1 MMPMSSHDGS
11 HGSALSLLLLLGLAI
26 GLHVYAVRVK
36 DIQPSR
42 YQPGPRLS
50 PDGSARVAG
59 SQSNRIKEML
69 AK

>member
-1 MMPMSSHDGS
+1 MVPMSSHDGS

-36 DIQPSR
+36 DVQPSR
-42 YQPGPRLS
+42 YQPGPSLS

-59 SQSNRIKEML
+59 SQSNRIKKML

>member
-1 MMPMSSHDGS
+1 MMPISSREGS

-36 DIQPSR
+36 DVQPSR
-42 YQPGPRLS
+42 YLPRTSLS

-59 SQSNRIKEML
+59 SQSSRIERLL